1 MSRNVTLRI
10 FFPSCLNNSL
20 FLVPKR
26 TLIVLDLFEKIPFS
40 VADLGEG
47 PEGPRS
53 PLFWVKKKKSQKEEK
68 PAGGATKKKKTPPP
82 PLPPF
87 LQHFAIISS
96 FSHKIRGSPRSAT
109 ASQPLTVSHY
119 TIPNTIAGNS
129 GLLAFKLE

>member
-1 MSRNVTLRI
+1 MTMSRNVTLRI

-53 PLFWVKKKKSQKEEK
+53 PLFWVKKKFAEGRK
-68 PAGGATKKKKTPPP
+68 AGRGSKKKK
-82 PLPPF
+82 LPP
-87 LQHFAIISS
+87 
-96 FSHKIRGSPRSAT
+96 SAL
-109 ASQPLTVSHY
+109 P
-119 TIPNTIAGNS
+119 P
-129 GLLAFKLE
+129 